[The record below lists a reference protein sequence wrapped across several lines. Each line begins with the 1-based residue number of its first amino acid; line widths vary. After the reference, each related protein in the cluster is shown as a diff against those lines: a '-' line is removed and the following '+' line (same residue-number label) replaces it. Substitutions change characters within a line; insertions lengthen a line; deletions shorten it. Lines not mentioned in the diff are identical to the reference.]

1 MFWKLLKVS
10 LDIVA
15 MLTISLRQKDKTEVI
30 APSQKKF
37 NTLRILCSSFIVK
50 KEVINFQFLPYLSA
64 VLET

>member
-1 MFWKLLKVS
+1 
-10 LDIVA
+10 

-30 APSQKKF
+30 APSQTKF

-50 KEVINFQFLPYLSA
+50 KEVLNFPFLPYLSA